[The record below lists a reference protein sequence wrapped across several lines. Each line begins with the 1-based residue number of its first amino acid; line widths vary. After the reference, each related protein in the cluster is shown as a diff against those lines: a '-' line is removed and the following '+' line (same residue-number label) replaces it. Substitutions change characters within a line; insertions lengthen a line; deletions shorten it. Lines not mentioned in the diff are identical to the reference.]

1 MTAINGTAPIKQT
14 TITSDEAL
22 RIARLDGEK
31 AYGDDLSSLRIAVV
45 LEPDGWHVDYELKDP
60 NWNGGGPHFVID
72 PSDGRIL
79 WKRYDQ

>member
-1 MTAINGTAPIKQT
+1 MTPSDGNEPMRQPAITL
-14 TITSDEAL
+14 DEAL

-31 AYGDDLSSLRIAVV
+31 ACRDLSGYRIMVI
-45 LEPDGWHVDYELKDP
+45 LEADGWHVDYELKNP

-72 PSDGRIL
+72 PTAGRIV